1 MTCLTVVRLGQITGK
16 RPQNELTAAMKG
28 RIAYLPVDVEANVK
42 FMPEDLLNI
51 DSFCVIV
58 AGQPTK
64 AQRVWTSVVDLTKA
78 HAALVW
84 LRENNQLYKEIPAYT
99 VQDLKDI
106 IEKKLKAS
114 GVNEPNPESAL
125 LKKLDDASR
134 SFLYENFSIQPLS
147 SEYPQYVAADYQM
160 DKIRTNSLSIYD
172 NHLDLK
178 SFPELYPTAENGLR
192 DARSIALAPSDFIKS
207 RLLNKNSKFRRNI
220 NYIFHLFQQHE
231 VNAMCHSVGHM
242 LRTVTG
248 RSLSAKQFYERLQ
261 KKDGEISSKM
271 FGLLANVRGSR
282 EYFGKLAM
290 DLKWMIRRL
299 GPPTLFITCSMAEW
313 FSEPFI
319 QYMKEINS
327 DVPNISNMTAAELC
341 AMDPVNV
348 SIHFQKKWNATFTK
362 LITNKENAYLAKWKT
377 FSTG

>member
-1 MTCLTVVRLGQITGK
+1 MT
-16 RPQNELTAAMKG
+16 
-28 RIAYLPVDVEANVK
+28 
-42 FMPEDLLNI
+42 
-51 DSFCVIV
+51 SFEFVS
-58 AGQPTK
+58 A
-64 AQRVWTSVVDLTKA
+64 D
-78 HAALVW
+78 
-84 LRENNQLYKEIPAYT
+84 T

-147 SEYPQYVAADYQM
+147 SEYLQDVAADYQT

-172 NHLDLK
+172 NDLDLK
-178 SFPELYPTAENGLR
+178 SFPELYPTAKNGLR

-261 KKDGEISSKM
+261 KKDSEISSKM

-299 GPPTLFITCSMAEW
+299 GPPTLFHHM
-313 FSEPFI
+313 F
-319 QYMKEINS
+319 Y
-327 DVPNISNMTAAELC
+327 
-341 AMDPVNV
+341 
-348 SIHFQKKWNATFTK
+348 
-362 LITNKENAYLAKWKT
+362 
-377 FSTG
+377 G